1 MMNEKRVMRMEQ
13 IKEWAEEWGL
23 SIKEAVY
30 DLVFDFYETAGF
42 WTDELE
48 KELSSKN
55 EAELIVVL
63 EYK

>member
-23 SIKEAVY
+23 SIKDAVY

-42 WTDELE
+42 RTDVLE
-48 KELSSKN
+48 KELSSKS
-55 EAELIVVL
+55 EAELI
-63 EYK
+63 EMFCTI